1 MPEATREPRI
11 LITRLSAMGDCVLT
25 LPLACALRD
34 RYPEAQLVWAVEP
47 LTASLLSR
55 HPAIDRLVVVPKGW
69 LGSPHCIRVLRD
81 KLLSLHIDWALDPQS
96 LTKSCL
102 LGWISGAQRRIGFAR
117 PQGRELAPWVNTETV
132 ERGDTHIVDGTLRLL
147 EPLGIAPAQ
156 VRFDIPRLPD
166 ADATVEHFVREA
178 WLTGGFAVINSAASW
193 PSKQWPAD
201 RLGRVARYLGEHY
214 ELPSVVTWAG
224 DREARIAHA
233 IVAKSGGHALP
244 APPTSLPQ
252 LAALLR
258 RARLVIGSDTGPLHL
273 AAAVGTPCVGLYGPT
288 RVEKT
293 GPYGAQHVAIQAEGP
308 VHANRQLRQQDESA
322 IRRITVEQVCAAAD
336 LALQGNLGTGHAHIQ
351 AA

>member
-1 MPEATREPRI
+1 MPDATHEPRI

-34 RYPEAQLVWAVEP
+34 RYPNALLVWAVEP

-55 HPAIDRLVVVPKGW
+55 HPAIDRLLVVPKGW
-69 LGSPHCIRVLRD
+69 LGSPHCIRILRD
-81 KLLSLHIDWALDPQS
+81 KLMSLHIDWAIDPQS

-102 LGWISGAQRRIGFAR
+102 LGWISGARRRIGFAR

-132 ERGDTHIVDGTLRLL
+132 ERGDTHIVDGMLKLL
-147 EPLGIAPAQ
+147 EPLGISAPSI
-156 VRFDIPRLPD
+156 RFDVPAPPD
-166 ADATVEHFVREA
+166 ADTSVDQFLREA
-178 WLTGGFAVINSAASW
+178 WLLGGFAVINSAASW
-193 PSKQWPAD
+193 PSKQWPAE
-201 RLGRVARYLGEHY
+201 RLGRVARHLGEHH

-224 DREARIAHA
+224 ERESRIAYE

-252 LAALLR
+252 LTALLR

-293 GPYGAQHVAIQAEGP
+293 GPYGARHVAIQAEGP
-308 VHANRQLRQQDESA
+308 IHANRKMRQRDDSA
-322 IRRITVEQVCAAAD
+322 IRQISVEQVCAAVD
-336 LALQGNLGTGHAHIQ
+336 LAMRNSSVSDRTRDQ